1 MLTDDQRQKLA
12 QDLPRDIV
20 KTRPQSGQT
29 LSYVPGDYVIKR
41 LNEVFGFDGWSA
53 DPGAIHIMPGDRP
66 VVYVQV
72 TLRAVGVTR
81 GDVGVGLAAKNTG
94 DAMETAIK
102 AAFTDGL
109 KRCARTFGASFG
121 LALYDKE
128 QTDVGYGFTCQ
139 ELLAAY
145 DATMTMEELDA
156 VNARVK
162 KAWGSL
168 PEDERSALTGAQ
180 RAARA
185 RLAPSAPNA
194 PADRAAQQPVTSDD
208 ALVSSVKNALS
219 VDHLLA
225 VLLAHGGQTSD
236 RVWTVAVRCAG
247 ALDGTTEEQLRAD
260 IDGRKGAA
268 KASEWGT
275 VAAFLG
281 DVLAATDTAGVDAT
295 VTRHGVAIKALPDRV
310 QKLCT
315 STAIFHRMTLRIAGA
330 RDGDVLKQIHAN
342 LASFVQSGKLGKV
355 QAEALTNLMNERAER
370 LTIAAQDQAA

>member
-1 MLTDDQRQKLA
+1 MPTDRFVTFPEGKYPTRAAVGKALRAYVGEAATVEWWPQCGRWGVTFASK
-12 QDLPRDIV
+12 P
-20 KTRPQSGQT
+20 TRPAQAFTKRDVSCT
-29 LSYVPGDYVIKR
+29 LQDER
-41 LNEVFGFDGWSA
+41 WFEVFVARDQFDVMTRSQDDFVCAVADGFVRDG
-53 DPGAIHIMPGDRP
+53 
-66 VVYVQV
+66 V
-72 TLRAVGVTR
+72 
-81 GDVGVGLAAKNTG
+81 AA
-94 DAMETAIK
+94 
-102 AAFTDGL
+102 
-109 KRCARTFGASFG
+109 
-121 LALYDKE
+121 
-128 QTDVGYGFTCQ
+128 
-139 ELLAAY
+139 
-145 DATMTMEELDA
+145 
-156 VNARVK
+156 
-162 KAWGSL
+162 
-168 PEDERSALTGAQ
+168 
-180 RAARA
+180 
-185 RLAPSAPNA
+185 
-194 PADRAAQQPVTSDD
+194 
-208 ALVSSVKNALS
+208 
-219 VDHLLA
+219 
-225 VLLAHGGQTSD
+225 LLAHGGQTSD